1 MLRNEFCLIFEED
14 YVESLEL
21 FPLLYYLSEL
31 LFLLEST
38 YIFLISSFLFP
49 THGLRWLFILNP
61 IFCLLNA

>member
-49 THGLRWLFILNP
+49 THGLR
-61 IFCLLNA
+61 